1 MKIGWLQIIM
11 AVIYMGILIGVGLY
25 MSRKVKS
32 SDDFWIGGRQVG
44 PVATALSYGAAY
56 VSTVA
61 IIGDPPMY
69 YNYGLGY
76 AAFEIMISVFFLLYP
91 DLYCVCSEDA
101 GAFRAIKCRVPLRFP
116 GYPV

>member
-76 AAFEIMISVFFLLYP
+76 AAFEIMISVFFCCILIFIVFAPKMRAL
-91 DLYCVCSEDA
+91 SE
-101 GAFRAIKCRVPLRFP
+101 R
-116 GYPV
+116 